1 MIRLLIAILFSPVLM
16 VSGQDT
22 TYFDIDRN
30 KVKSIE
36 YARYYKIIYRDLI
49 DTSQVLEKEYFV
61 SGQIMSETS
70 YSDYSKGV
78 KEGKS
83 QHWYE
88 NGQIRRDINYRK
100 GQIHS
105 RLLTYWENGHL
116 KRSDTYET
124 GKLIEGK
131 CMDSLG
137 SEVEHYDYWV
147 APRFPGGTESM
158 KRYLMKELKYPASAQ
173 KKRIEGVV
181 YVAFVV
187 GRDGE
192 ITDVRIT
199 KGSHKIL
206 DKEALRLIKSMSRWI
221 PHMYDGE
228 AVKIRCVLPIRFQ
241 LD

>member
-1 MIRLLIAILFSPVLM
+1 MKKLLVTISFFSVLL

-22 TYFDIDRN
+22 TYFDADQN
-30 KVKSIE
+30 KVKGMK

-49 DTSQVLEKEYFV
+49 DTSQVLEKEYYV

-70 YSDYSKGV
+70 YSDYSKGM

-88 NGQIRRDINYRK
+88 NGQIRRNIDYVN
-100 GQIHS
+100 GQIHGQ
-105 RLLTYWENGHL
+105 LLTYWKNGHL

-158 KRYLMKELKYPASAQ
+158 KRYLLKELKYPASAQ

-181 YVAFVV
+181 YVAFIVE
-187 GRDGE
+187 RDGE
-192 ITDVRIT
+192 ITDVRIK
-199 KGSHKIL
+199 KGTHKLL
-206 DKEALRLIKSMSRWI
+206 DKEALRMISSMSRWI
-221 PHMYDGE
+221 PHMCDGE
-228 AVKIRCVLPIRFQ
+228 TVKIRIVLPIRFQ